1 MRLVLASALALVP
14 VSAFAVGTETPP
26 APEPSPT
33 AETCDDGLVWDI
45 ATETCLPPEE
55 STNEDSA
62 MLNDARR
69 LNYEGRYDAA
79 LSILATLPAD
89 DPMALTLRGY
99 ALRKG
104 GDMDGGLALYQA
116 ALDIDPD
123 LLLTRSY
130 RGMAYLELGD
140 YAGAW
145 TELQE
150 IRVRG
155 GAGSWPEQ
163 ALEQAI
169 RAGVPTTY

>member
-1 MRLVLASALALVP
+1 MRPYLAAALILTPA
-14 VSAFAVGTETPP
+14 AGFAVGTETPAPP
-26 APEPSPT
+26 APSPT
-33 AETCDDGLVWDI
+33 AETCADGLVWDI

-62 MLNDARR
+62 LLDDARR

-79 LSILATLPAD
+79 LAILATLPAD

-99 ALRKG
+99 AVRKS
-104 GDMDGGLALYQA
+104 GDMEGGLALYQA

-145 TELQE
+145 SELQE

-155 GAGSWPEQ
+155 GEGTWPEQ

-169 RAGVPTTY
+169 RTGVSTTY